1 MPAYEVIYILD
12 PALTEEQTS
21 EAIQRFT
28 QVARDHGAAVQEPQR
43 WPKRRLAYP
52 IKGKSEG
59 LYVITTVEAEPSAV
73 AELTRVLKLAE
84 SVLRH
89 MVVTLEAEKEPAEG
103 AQGSVQ

>member
-1 MPAYEVIYILD
+1 MQAYEVVYILD
-12 PALTEEQTS
+12 PALAEEQIS

-28 QVARDHGAAVQEPQR
+28 QVARDHGAEVQEPQR

-52 IKGKSEG
+52 IKGKHEG
-59 LYVITTVEAEPSAV
+59 FYVITKLEAEPPAV

-89 MVVTLEAEKEPAEG
+89 MVVAIEAEGRP
-103 AQGSVQ
+103 AQGVEGGVQ